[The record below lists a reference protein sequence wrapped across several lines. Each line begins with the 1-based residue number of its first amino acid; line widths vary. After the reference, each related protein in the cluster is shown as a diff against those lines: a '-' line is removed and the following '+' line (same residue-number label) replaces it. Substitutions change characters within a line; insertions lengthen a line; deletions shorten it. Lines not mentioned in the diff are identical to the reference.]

1 MAQTDTKRELW
12 GAETRKAVVNF
23 PVSGEP
29 IPPSVARWLGRIKAA
44 AARANADLGLLE
56 EDKAQ
61 RIAEAGDRIAA
72 GELDDQ
78 FPIDVFQTG
87 SGTSSNMNAN
97 EVIAAL
103 AGEDV
108 HANDDVNMGQSSND
122 VFPSAVHLAALGE
135 ITSDLL
141 PALQGLADSL
151 QAKAA
156 EFDDVVKSGR
166 THLMDAVPVTLGQ
179 EFGGYAAQVRQGFDR
194 VGSTLERLGQIPLG
208 GTAVGTGLN
217 THPEFAARVRARL
230 SEETG
235 LTISAPADPFEAQ
248 AARDALVETSGALK
262 TVAVSLTKI
271 ANDLRLMGSGPR
283 AGLAEIF
290 LPELQKGSS
299 IMPGKV
305 NPVIPEVVTQV
316 AAQVIGNDAAITAGG
331 MQGHFEL
338 NVFVPMLARN
348 LLDSI
353 RFLAAA
359 SRLLAEKCVDGIDA
373 NREVCERYAELT
385 LSAATALNPYIG
397 YDAAGEIVKEAASSG
412 RSLREVARERGVAED
427 VLDQALDYRR
437 MAKPH
442 GPES

>member
-1 MAQTDTKRELW
+1 VRSIPSEELW
-12 GAETRKAVVNF
+12 GAETRKAVENF

-29 IPPSVARWLGRIKAA
+29 IPVPVAHWLGRIKAA
-44 AARANADLGLLE
+44 AARVNAELELLDP
-56 EDKAQ
+56 DKA
-61 RIAEAGDRIAA
+61 DRISAAADRVAA

-108 HANDDVNMGQSSND
+108 HPNDDVNMGQSSND
-122 VFPSAVHLAALGE
+122 VFPSAVQLAALEE
-135 ITSDLL
+135 IVRDLL
-141 PALQGLADSL
+141 PALQQLADAL
-151 QAKAA
+151 QAKSA

-179 EFGGYAAQVRQGFDR
+179 EFGGYAAQVRQGYDR
-194 VGSTLERLGQIPLG
+194 VGGTLERLGQIPLG

-217 THPEFAARVRARL
+217 THSEFAARVRARL
-230 SEETG
+230 ADETG
-235 LTISAPADPFEAQ
+235 LEISAPADPFEAQ
-248 AARDALVETSGALK
+248 AARDAIVEASGALK

-271 ANDLRLMGSGPR
+271 ANDIRWMGSGPR
-283 AGLAEIF
+283 AGLGELF

-305 NPVIPEVVTQV
+305 NPVIPEVATQV
-316 AAQVIGNDAAITAGG
+316 AAQVIGNDQAIAVGG

-338 NVFVPMLARN
+338 NVFVPLLARN
-348 LLDSI
+348 ILDSI
-353 RFLAAA
+353 RLLASA
-359 SRLLAEKCVDGIDA
+359 SRLFAEKCVDGIEA

-397 YDAAGEIVKEAASSG
+397 YDKASEIVKEAVSSG
-412 RSLREVARERGVAED
+412 RSLREVARDAGVDEET
-427 VLDQALDYRR
+427 LDKALDYRA

-442 GPES
+442 QS

>member
-1 MAQTDTKRELW
+1 MSTDAKRELW
-12 GAETRKAVVNF
+12 GAETQKAIGNF

-29 IPPSVARWLGRIKAA
+29 IPVPDARWLGRIKAA
-44 AARANADLGLLE
+44 AARANDALGLLDS
-56 EDKAQ
+56 DKA
-61 RIAEAGDRIAA
+61 ERIAA
-72 GELDDQ
+72 AGDAIARGEHVDQ

-103 AGEDV
+103 AGDGV

-135 ITSDLL
+135 IEHDLL
-141 PALQGLADSL
+141 PALEGLARAL
-151 QAKAA
+151 EAKAQ

-179 EFGGYAAQVRQGFDR
+179 EFAGYAAQVREGIAR
-194 VGSTLERLGQIPLG
+194 VGDARARLGRIPLG
-208 GTAVGTGLN
+208 GTATGTGLN
-217 THPEFAARVRARL
+217 THPEFAERVRDLLAA
-230 SEETG
+230 ETG
-235 LTISAPADPFEAQ
+235 LRISAPADPFEAQ
-248 AARDALVETSGALK
+248 AARDGLVEASGALK
-262 TVAVSLTKI
+262 TLAVSLTKI

-316 AAQVIGNDAAITAGG
+316 SAQVIGNDAAITVGG
-331 MQGHFEL
+331 LQGHFEL
-338 NVFVPMLARN
+338 NVFVPLLARN

-353 RFLAAA
+353 KLLSSAC
-359 SRLLAEKCVDGIDA
+359 RLLDQKCVSGIEA
-373 NREVCERYAELT
+373 NREQCERYAELT

-397 YDAAGEIVKEAASSG
+397 YDKASEIVKEAASSG
-412 RSLREVARERGVAED
+412 RSLREVAREAGVDDAT
-427 VLDQALDYRR
+427 LDTALDFRA

-442 GPES
+442 G